1 VRVGYGS
8 PKLLKILSKTQRK
21 QFLNRVV
28 WASTSNPHYSIGRVR
43 PGESIAKASA
53 ALHTLPALHIGLNDW
68 YLAVQK
74 HSTAVLKVRHKV
86 VEEIGIATNKL
97 TKTATDRSVLM
108 HSFY

>member
-1 VRVGYGS
+1 MSTAER
-8 PKLLKILSKTQRK
+8 ILTDQM
-21 QFLNRVV
+21 V
-28 WASTSNPHYSIGRVR
+28 AAI
-43 PGESIAKASA
+43 KAYFPRYPTRQA
-53 ALHTLPALHIGLNDW
+53 VTLPALHIGLNDW